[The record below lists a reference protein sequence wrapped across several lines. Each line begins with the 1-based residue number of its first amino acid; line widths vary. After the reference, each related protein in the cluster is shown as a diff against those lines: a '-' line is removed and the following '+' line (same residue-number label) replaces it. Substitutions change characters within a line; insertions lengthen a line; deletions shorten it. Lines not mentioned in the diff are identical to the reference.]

1 MRKQLSILLTIVVLS
16 LALVS
21 SVFAMEYK
29 EAPQLAE
36 LVAAGVLPPVEE
48 RLPLEPMV
56 IEPVS
61 EIGVYGGSLTMGSAS
76 VNQWSTTSQLAI
88 EYLLTLDQRGEETI
102 PNIAKDWEFSED
114 GRELIIYLREGM
126 KWSDGHPFT
135 AEDFVF
141 WYEDVLLNKE
151 LTPTYPIEFVVGG
164 KLMELEVIDDY
175 TLVYK
180 FAQPYWGFIHQLNG
194 TMFVGGQNYI
204 FLPKHYL
211 SQWHINY
218 NPDANKLAQEAGY
231 DEWWELFERKRE
243 FGPFKQAPGLP
254 SVGAWIIREET
265 PSGLVYD
272 RNPYYFKVDTAG
284 NQLPYL
290 DHIRGL
296 FYAGSFE
303 TNVMRIIAGDIDFEP
318 HGTSINDYPLFKN
331 NEAQGDYYAYMGP
344 DTWTSVV
351 TYFFNQ
357 NYRGED
363 EYLGDL
369 LRNKKFRQALSL
381 AIDREEI
388 NETALLGQG
397 IPQQATFH
405 YSVPAFKDEWA
416 RAYADYDVARAQELL
431 AELGLTEKSRDGWL
445 LRPDG
450 QELSVDLL
458 VGDYFGQFIPVTE
471 LVTEYWQDLG
481 IKVNMRVMDRA
492 YITTTMNAA
501 EHEIVV
507 YLTDVLTESATNV
520 GRGLRVNPAGMIET
534 GPLYLQW
541 YNSDG
546 QEGVEPPAIV
556 QEVRDLLHRLPHA
569 PPEEQ
574 YAIFERVGDIYAEE
588 LWGIGTVGLVG
599 KPIIVKNGLRNVNPE
614 SGADDA
620 AWGGVRVHWMEQFYW
635 ENPEQRTN

>member
-1 MRKQLSILLTIVVLS
+1 MNRRFLVVLS
-16 LALVS
+16 IIALTVLLS
-21 SVFAMEYK
+21 AVVFASPYN
-29 EAPQLAE
+29 EAPMLAE
-36 LVAAGVLPPVEE
+36 LVERGTLPPVEN

-56 IEPVS
+56 VEPVS
-61 EIGVYGGSLTMGSAS
+61 EVGIYGGSLTMGSAS

-88 EYLLTLDQRGEETI
+88 EYLLTLDQKGEETI
-102 PNIAKDWEFSED
+102 PNIAKDWEFSDD
-114 GRELIIYLREGM
+114 GQELTIYLREGM

-135 AEDFVF
+135 AEDFLF

-151 LTPTYPIEFVVGG
+151 LTSSYPIEFVVDG
-164 KLMELEVIDDY
+164 KLMDLEVIDSY
-175 TLVYK
+175 TLRYT
-180 FAQPYWGFIHQLNG
+180 FAKPYWGFIHQLNG

-211 SQWHINY
+211 TQYHINY
-218 NPDANKLAQEAGY
+218 NPDANQLAVDAGY
-231 DEWWELFERKRE
+231 DEWWELFDNKRE

-254 SVGAWIIREET
+254 SVGAWVIREQT

-303 TNVMRIIAGDIDFEP
+303 TNSMRILSGDIDFEP

-331 NEAQGDYYAYMGP
+331 GESQGGYQAYMGP
-344 DTWTSVV
+344 DTWTSVA

-357 NYRGED
+357 NYQGD
-363 EYLGDL
+363 DKYLADL
-369 LRNKKFRQALSL
+369 LQNKTFRQALSL

-405 YSVPAFKDEWA
+405 PSVPAYKEEWA
-416 RAYADYDVARAQELL
+416 KSYAEFNVERAKELL
-431 AELGLTEKSRDGWL
+431 AELGFTEKNREGWL

-450 QELSVDLL
+450 NELRIDLL
-458 VGDYFGQFIPVTE
+458 FGDYFGQFVPVTE

-481 IKVNMRVMDRA
+481 VRVNMRLMDRA
-492 YITTTMNAA
+492 YIETTMNAG
-501 EHEIVV
+501 EHEVV
-507 YLTDVLTESATNV
+507 LYLTDVLTESATNV

-534 GPLYLQW
+534 GPLYIQW

-546 QEGVEPPAIV
+546 VEGIEPPQII
-556 QEVRDLLHRLPHA
+556 QEVRGMLHSLPHA
-569 PPEEQ
+569 SPEEQ
-574 YAIFERVGDIYAEE
+574 YEIFETVGDIYAEE

-599 KPIIVKNGLRNVNPE
+599 KPIIVKNGLRNVNPD

-635 ENPEQRTN
+635 ETAEQRAK